1 MNIIGNNALEIID
14 SNASIDHIVCNQ
26 NLYFEIRTKLNDT
39 LCKVFSET
47 KYELKIN
54 KIFCGQE

>member
-1 MNIIGNNALEIID
+1 MNTLEILG
-14 SNASIDHIVCNQ
+14 SNKSIDHIICNQ

-54 KIFCGQE
+54 KIFCG

>member
-1 MNIIGNNALEIID
+1 MDTLEILGP
-14 SNASIDHIVCNQ
+14 NKSIDHIVCNQ

-54 KIFCGQE
+54 KIFCG